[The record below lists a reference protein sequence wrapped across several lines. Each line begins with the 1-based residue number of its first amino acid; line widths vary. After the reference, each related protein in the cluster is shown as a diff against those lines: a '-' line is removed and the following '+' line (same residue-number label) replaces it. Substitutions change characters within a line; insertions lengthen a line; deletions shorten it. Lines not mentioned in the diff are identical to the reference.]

1 MKPEIKPMMLVA
13 AALLTSGCA
22 AITQPPPQTPAIP
35 EVRVTHTVTPRAP
48 EACGDLAVFVLD
60 IHKLDGRQQK
70 TLLDKLNNYDGS
82 EFSCDRLKAGL
93 LLSQIGKT
101 ISEDNLA
108 LEILDSY
115 QQSDRLSEEARQLIV
130 LLVHQSHERKR
141 LHILLYKLGERLIA
155 EKSQVESMSGDLL
168 ALQEKLNQ
176 LQKLESDINET
187 EQSIAAPTTSTLT
200 TEPTQNTGS

>member
-60 IHKLDGRQQK
+60 IHKLDG
-70 TLLDKLNNYDGS
+70 
-82 EFSCDRLKAGL
+82 
-93 LLSQIGKT
+93 SQIGKT